1 MKYVYEKFPHSP
13 KKVSICDA
21 QINAIICSDSSVR
34 FVFSKGFSVIS
45 DGKSEICSYG
55 YIELSGCEAD
65 GFDCYI
71 IHREPSP
78 TGARINGEPVS
89 LVELASMLEPEE
101 SMVEIFLELY
111 DFNYLYW
118 RGVLLPHKEQGL
130 SDNVVVEAS
139 GCFPMTYW
147 WE

>member
-21 QINAIICSDSSVR
+21 QIDAIICSDSSVR

-45 DGKSEICSYG
+45 GGKTEICSHG
-55 YIELSGCEAD
+55 YIELSDCEAD
-65 GFDCYI
+65 EFDCYI
-71 IHREPSP
+71 IHRESSSA
-78 TGARINGEPVS
+78 GARLNGEPIS

-111 DFNYLYW
+111 DFNYFYW

-130 SDNVVVEAS
+130 SDNVVIEAS

>member
-21 QINAIICSDSSVR
+21 QIDAIICSDSSVR
-34 FVFSKGFSVIS
+34 FVFSKGFSVIA
-45 DGKSEICSYG
+45 DGKTEICSYG
-55 YIELSGCEAD
+55 YIELSDCEAD
-65 GFDCYI
+65 EFDCYI
-71 IHREPSP
+71 IHRESSP
-78 TGARINGEPVS
+78 AGARLNGEPIS

-101 SMVEIFLELY
+101 SLVEIFLELY

-130 SDNVVVEAS
+130 SDNVVIEAS

>member
-1 MKYVYEKFPHSP
+1 
-13 KKVSICDA
+13 
-21 QINAIICSDSSVR
+21 
-34 FVFSKGFSVIS
+34 
-45 DGKSEICSYG
+45 
-55 YIELSGCEAD
+55 
-65 GFDCYI
+65 
-71 IHREPSP
+71 
-78 TGARINGEPVS
+78 
-89 LVELASMLEPEE
+89 MLEPEE

-111 DFNYLYW
+111 DYNYLYW

>member
-21 QINAIICSDSSVR
+21 QIDAIICSDSSVR

-55 YIELSGCEAD
+55 YIELSDCEAD
-65 GFDCYI
+65 EFDCYI

-78 TGARINGEPVS
+78 AGARLNGEPIS

-130 SDNVVVEAS
+130 SDNVVIEAS